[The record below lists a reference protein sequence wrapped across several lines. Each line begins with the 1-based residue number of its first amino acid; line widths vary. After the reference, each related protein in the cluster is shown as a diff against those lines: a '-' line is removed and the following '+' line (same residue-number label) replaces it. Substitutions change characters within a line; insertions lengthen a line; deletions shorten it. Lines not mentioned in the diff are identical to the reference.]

1 LCWRTKF
8 ASKAVNLSCP
18 ILFIYFLWNIKHEKN
33 QFRVLEYSRE
43 VNYMADRIKNV
54 IELMSTLEE
63 DTSIPKN
70 IRKAINEAKARMTE
84 EGDIKVRTSNAVY
97 LLDSV
102 SEDINMPTHART
114 QIWTILSELETIR
127 EE

>member
-1 LCWRTKF
+1 
-8 ASKAVNLSCP
+8 
-18 ILFIYFLWNIKHEKN
+18 
-33 QFRVLEYSRE
+33 
-43 VNYMADRIKNV
+43 MADRIKNV